1 MYLKMKNVQF
11 RIGKEELFRNL
22 PEEYSHLYLGIE
34 GKLAAVICI
43 EDPLRPEAPEVIK
56 QLRRSRIYTDR
67 YDDRRQ

>member
-11 RIGKEELFRNL
+11 RSERKNCSEIF

-43 EDPLRPEAPEVIK
+43 EDPLRPEAPEVVK
-56 QLRRSRIYTDR
+56 ALRKSGVHTDR
-67 YDDRRQ
+67 YDDR